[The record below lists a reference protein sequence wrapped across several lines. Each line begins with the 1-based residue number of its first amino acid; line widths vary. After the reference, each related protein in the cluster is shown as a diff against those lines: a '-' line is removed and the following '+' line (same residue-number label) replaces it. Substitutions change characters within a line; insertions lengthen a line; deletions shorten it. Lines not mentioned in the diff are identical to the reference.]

1 MVAEKSILPLYQA
14 ILARRSVRRYAAQ
27 PLDEATLEQV
37 HALADTVKPLVP
49 ANRFTVRL
57 RSDVVRQDLVTLL
70 GAYGRLITPP
80 HALVPYLQGTTHPL
94 TDLGYRVE
102 QIVVQLTARDIA
114 TCYIG
119 TLPHEE
125 RARNLLELPPDARIG
140 ALVVFGHAAETAGGR
155 ALDGL
160 VRSVLGRTRPPALE
174 RFFFLERADNPAQPP
189 ALLRPLIEAAVRAP
203 SACNAQPWRFL
214 WRGDRL
220 ILFVLR
226 HNPRYGPGTAQQY
239 NLYDGGIAMANIT
252 LAMEALGMQGHW
264 QLLQPDG
271 AEVPLHPAA
280 WLPLAQL
287 KLNASGDQSSGR

>member
-1 MVAEKSILPLYQA
+1 MAATEMDDSPLYQA
-14 ILARRSVRRYAAQ
+14 ILARQSVRRYDAQ

-37 HALADTVKPLVP
+37 LALAEDVRPLVP

-80 HALVPYLQGTTHPL
+80 HALVPYLQGVVHPL

-102 QIVVQLTARDIA
+102 QVVVRLTALGIA

-125 RARNLLELPPDARIG
+125 QARTLLDLPADARIG
-140 ALVVFGHAAETAGGR
+140 ALVVFGRAAETAGGR

-160 VRSVLGRTRPPALE
+160 VRSMLGRTKPPALE
-174 RFFFLERADNPAQPP
+174 RFFFLGRADHPAQPP
-189 ALLRPLIEAAVRAP
+189 AQLRPLIEAAVRAP

-214 WRGDRL
+214 WNDNCL

-226 HNPRYGPGTAQQY
+226 HNPRYGPGAAQHY

-252 LAMEALGMQGHW
+252 LAMEVLGMRGHW
-264 QLLQPDG
+264 QLLSD
-271 AEVPLHPAA
+271 EVVVPLHPSE

-287 KLNASGDQSSGR
+287 TLE

>member
-1 MVAEKSILPLYQA
+1 MANPTDVRDPSLYRA
-14 ILARRSVRRYAAQ
+14 IMARRSVRRYDAQ

-37 HALADTVKPLVP
+37 LALAEDVQSLVP

-80 HALVPYLQGTTHPL
+80 HALVPYLQGTVHPL

-102 QIVVQLTARDIA
+102 QVVVRLTALGIA

-125 RARNLLELPPDARIG
+125 QARNLLELPADARIG
-140 ALVVFGHAAETAGGR
+140 ALVVFGRAAETAGGR

-160 VRSVLGRTRPPALE
+160 VRSMVGRTKPPVVE
-174 RFFFLERADNPAQPP
+174 RFFFLERVDHPAQPP
-189 ALLRPLIEAAVRAP
+189 TQLRPLIEAAIRAP
-203 SACNAQPWRFL
+203 SACNVQPWRFL
-214 WRGDRL
+214 WHDNCL
-220 ILFVLR
+220 TLFVLR
-226 HNPRYGPGTAQQY
+226 HNPRYGPGAAQQY
-239 NLYDGGIAMANIT
+239 NLYDGGIVMANIT
-252 LAMEALGMQGHW
+252 LAMEALGMYGRW
-264 QLLQPDG
+264 QLLYDDVV
-271 AEVPLHPAA
+271 VPPYPPA

-287 KLNASGDQSSGR
+287 ILA

>member
-1 MVAEKSILPLYQA
+1 MNDSPLYQA
-14 ILARRSVRRYAAQ
+14 ILVRRSVRRYDAQ
-27 PLDEATLEQV
+27 PLDEATLEKV
-37 HALADTVKPLVP
+37 RALADGVQPLVP

-57 RSDVVRQDLVTLL
+57 RSDVVRQDLIALL

-80 HALVPYLQGTTHPL
+80 HALVPYLQGTTHLL

-102 QIVVQLTARDIA
+102 QIVVQLTALGIA

-125 RARNLLELPPDARIG
+125 QARTLLELPPNARIG
-140 ALVVFGHAAETAGGR
+140 ALVVFGRAAETAGGR

-160 VRSVLGRTRPPALE
+160 VRSMLGRTKPPALE
-174 RFFFLERADNPAQPP
+174 RFFFLERADRPAQPSE
-189 ALLRPLIEAAVRAP
+189 LLRPLIEAAVRAP

-214 WRGDRL
+214 WHERRL

-252 LAMEALGMQGHW
+252 LAMEALGMQGRW
-264 QLLQPDG
+264 QLLSGG
-271 AEVPLHPAA
+271 AVVPSHPSA

-287 KLNASGDQSSGR
+287 TLE